1 MTKIDIREE
10 SMAEPENSNDNGE
23 TSPSDHETEIVTAE
37 VSEAVAEAREREAS
51 AVERLA
57 RANAELVRTTNE
69 LYDAR
74 VRMAELEE
82 RMASINSSDGAQTT
96 AQKLSDVA
104 VQKREKSLAEKRY
117 EDWTGIDP
125 QKEKVSAEEAE
136 TAESMADYLEKQPAS
151 EADIEKVESPLDE
164 VARQVN
170 AAKMEEV
177 GGRADDIGEAFVP
190 EEDSGDTEKIVE
202 HELVSKPAD
211 VEELEGKVKDLRE
224 QIIAKAVNPDETT
237 TAEKP
242 YHSSVEELEGKVKD
256 LREQIIAKAVNPD
269 ETITAEKPYHLYKA
283 GEGETESDNVETSP
297 DVNSEGVETAPDS
310 PELAKKYQA
319 LNEKR
324 QKYIEMIKALQ
335 LKRWWKRPS
344 DAEQELAWKE
354 YKDSFDEYCLD
365 KAEEMVTKLGEKISE
380 VEWQQKYFEH
390 IITMKIDE
398 LRQMSAISAEIAS
411 DGRFDKFKEWWVK
424 HKRIRLGIGL
434 GLMGVGFATGPLGA
448 GTGIALGLAV
458 AKGAV
463 SGTGAFMASESGMQ
477 MAQDRHE
484 AKSGDTKY
492 FTDEEVE
499 QMGLK
504 RVDNALGARLAKA
517 IEQGKDATI
526 DPQTSELMAKLQERY
541 RQAQQEEIAQL
552 LEQGNS
558 DSEVAAIML
567 GERLDEENTARVE
580 ASKTRGWTA
589 TGIRVGS
596 IAIGL
601 AVGAGTFG
609 LANHVIG
616 GAHGVGTEQAPA
628 APAHEAF
635 RNYAWNAH
643 SGAGGQIHG
652 ATDIARCR
660 SAVDLYSQDTGV
672 HLSPAEH
679 HAAVRWLWDRQ
690 WGAGVRHQLTGSARE
705 YFTGRQLTG
714 AFKFALNR

>member
-10 SMAEPENSNDNGE
+10 SMAEPENGNDNGE

-37 VSEAVAEAREREAS
+37 VSGAVAEAREREAS

-136 TAESMADYLEKQPAS
+136 TAESMADYLEHRQAS
-151 EADIEKVESPLDE
+151 EADLK
-164 VARQVN
+164 
-170 AAKMEEV
+170 
-177 GGRADDIGEAFVP
+177 RADDIGEAFVP

-237 TAEKP
+237 
-242 YHSSVEELEGKVKD
+242 
-256 LREQIIAKAVNPD
+256 
-269 ETITAEKPYHLYKA
+269 TAEKPYHLYKA